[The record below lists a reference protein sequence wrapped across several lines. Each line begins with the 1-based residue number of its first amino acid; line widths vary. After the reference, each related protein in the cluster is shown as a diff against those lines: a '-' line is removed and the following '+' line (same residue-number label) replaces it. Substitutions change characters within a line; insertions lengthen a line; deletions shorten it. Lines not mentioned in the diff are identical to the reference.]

1 MILFNNSGVPFARK
15 IQDSIT
21 VEVPAIYNED
31 GTLNETSTSTALQT
45 TLDNFIKQ
53 EELNET
59 YR

>member
-31 GTLNETSTSTALQT
+31 GTLNETSTTTALQT
-45 TLDNFIKQ
+45 ALGTGATLAGV
-53 EELNET
+53 
-59 YR
+59 YRAFS